1 MAHLSCSPPLACRPG
16 LLLRSSDQSQ
26 LCKAEHIVC
35 FRHYAGGPHS
45 PHWTYP
51 AGDTVRRLEKPGV
64 VYRSFLAA
72 WHNEAFHTNR
82 LGLIAARLTLGM
94 GSSSAERTGHG
105 RHVLE

>member
-35 FRHYAGGPHS
+35 FRHYAGGPHA

-64 VYRSFLAA
+64 VYRSFLAE
-72 WHNEAFHTNR
+72 WHNEAFLKNIPGLTSVR
-82 LGLIAARLTLGM
+82 LKLGI
-94 GSSSAERTGHG
+94 GTSRAERNVIFSHQ
-105 RHVLE
+105 